1 MNSELKI
8 KWANLKAKLSKDFSD
23 DQLIDLDAI
32 IFLIGLQELGQFQK
46 KFNKQKKLEILH
58 IAVCK
63 LLSDYGYYQLEFID
77 QEGWPHY
84 RLNENLPNLKPG
96 EQTILIK
103 KAIIKIPGKLNMYVI
118 VVCPTANS
126 KASPVKPEVD
136 RSLFAESIHPPI
148 TGWKIAVENIP
159 IAPTIDMPSAPDFG
173 IFSAIKPIIFGQK

>member
-8 KWANLKAKLSKDFSD
+8 KWTNLKAKLSKDFSD
-23 DQLIDLDAI
+23 NQLIDLDAI

-84 RLNENLPNLKPG
+84 KLNENLPNLKPG

-103 KAIIKIPGKLNMYVI
+103 KAIINYFEKSNY
-118 VVCPTANS
+118 
-126 KASPVKPEVD
+126 
-136 RSLFAESIHPPI
+136 
-148 TGWKIAVENIP
+148 
-159 IAPTIDMPSAPDFG
+159 ID
-173 IFSAIKPIIFGQK
+173 

>member
-8 KWANLKAKLSKDFSD
+8 KWTNLKAKLSKDFSD

-63 LLSDYGYYQLEFID
+63 LLSDYGYYQLEYID

-84 RLNENLPNLKPG
+84 KLNENLPNLKPG
-96 EQTILIK
+96 EQSILIK
-103 KAIIKIPGKLNMYVI
+103 KAIINYFEKSNY
-118 VVCPTANS
+118 
-126 KASPVKPEVD
+126 
-136 RSLFAESIHPPI
+136 
-148 TGWKIAVENIP
+148 
-159 IAPTIDMPSAPDFG
+159 ID
-173 IFSAIKPIIFGQK
+173 

>member
-8 KWANLKAKLSKDFSD
+8 KWTNLKAKLSKDFSD

-63 LLSDYGYYQLEFID
+63 LLSDYGYYQLEYID

-84 RLNENLPNLKPG
+84 KLNENLPNLKPG

-103 KAIIKIPGKLNMYVI
+103 KAIINYFEKSNY
-118 VVCPTANS
+118 
-126 KASPVKPEVD
+126 
-136 RSLFAESIHPPI
+136 
-148 TGWKIAVENIP
+148 
-159 IAPTIDMPSAPDFG
+159 ID
-173 IFSAIKPIIFGQK
+173 

>member
-1 MNSELKI
+1 LNSELKT
-8 KWANLKAKLSKDFSD
+8 KWTNLKVKLSKDFSD
-23 DQLIDLDAI
+23 NQSIDLDAI

-84 RLNENLPNLKPG
+84 KLNENLPNLKPG

-103 KAIIKIPGKLNMYVI
+103 KAIINYFEKSNY
-118 VVCPTANS
+118 
-126 KASPVKPEVD
+126 
-136 RSLFAESIHPPI
+136 
-148 TGWKIAVENIP
+148 
-159 IAPTIDMPSAPDFG
+159 ID
-173 IFSAIKPIIFGQK
+173 

>member
-8 KWANLKAKLSKDFSD
+8 KWTNLKVKLSKDFSD
-23 DQLIDLDAI
+23 NQLIDLDAI

-63 LLSDYGYYQLEFID
+63 LLSDYGYYQLEYID

-84 RLNENLPNLKPG
+84 KLNENLPNLKPG

-103 KAIIKIPGKLNMYVI
+103 KAIINYFEKSNY
-118 VVCPTANS
+118 
-126 KASPVKPEVD
+126 
-136 RSLFAESIHPPI
+136 
-148 TGWKIAVENIP
+148 
-159 IAPTIDMPSAPDFG
+159 ID
-173 IFSAIKPIIFGQK
+173 